1 MSKDLNQ
8 ENLTCDIDSNITGCR
23 FSLYPMTNNFADIIL
38 AALEKTDISN
48 VWSETDALS
57 TIYRGKSEYVVD
69 AVEALF
75 INAYR
80 EEIHMTMEGLI
91 SKGCPGDSSGD
102 VKMGIEGKSPNQ
114 ELIKDKHFPALCK
127 FSLYPMGNDNY
138 MKEIYDIVDRA
149 KDKGLNPKS
158 IHYATRLEGD
168 IQDIFDY
175 FNEIT
180 KYLEDRISHY
190 IIHFTI
196 SVNSP
201 TVEG

>member
-1 MSKDLNQ
+1 MNKELDQ
-8 ENLTCDIDSNITGCR
+8 VNLSCGIDSNITGCR
-23 FSLYPMTNNFADIIL
+23 FSLYPMTDNFVDIIL
-38 AALEKTDISN
+38 SSLEKTDISN
-48 VWSETDALS
+48 IWTETDALS
-57 TIYRGKSEYVVD
+57 TVYRGKSEYVVD

-75 INAYR
+75 INAYK
-80 EEIHMTMEGLI
+80 EDVHMTIEGLL
-91 SKGCPGDSSGD
+91 SKGCPGDSKGD

-114 ELIKDKHFPALCK
+114 ELIKDIHFPALCK

-138 MKEIYDIVDRA
+138 MDEIYDIVDMA

-168 IQDIFDY
+168 VQDIFNY
-175 FNEIT
+175 FGEIT

-201 TVEG
+201 TMED

>member
-57 TIYRGKSEYVVD
+57 TIYRGKSEYVLD
-69 AVEALF
+69 AVDALF

-91 SKGCPGDSSGD
+91 SKGCPGDSIGD
-102 VKMGIEGKSPNQ
+102 VKMGIEGKSHNQ

-138 MKEIYDIVDRA
+138 MKEIYNIADRA